1 MQFAETLSRDEVR
14 AVSRFVDTFEAQYAL
29 HEGFQ
34 VVSLAK
40 TLELG
45 GFDVRWKLSRTSFS
59 MFGTRRDEPA
69 ESFRVPKL
77 AIAPHAFPS
86 INLSMWDSTY
96 SFSDGSPSVW
106 GSRAPSTFNREFR
119 PAWAITPTPG
129 EYTIWF
135 SSRLPP
141 LPHEARKA
149 IGDYPNSLVLWE
161 ADWQQ
166 HTAPVGDP
174 AILVPLIEDLY
185 AVAYTWDLTEVE
197 RNALVKS
204 AAR

>member
-1 MQFAETLSRDEVR
+1 MQFAETLSREEVN

-29 HEGFQ
+29 EEGFQ

-45 GFDVRWKLSRTSFS
+45 GFDVRWKQGRANFS
-59 MFGTRRDEPA
+59 MFGTRKDEPA

-77 AIAPHAFPS
+77 AVAPHAFPS
-86 INLSMWDSTY
+86 INLLMWGSTY
-96 SFSDGSPSVW
+96 DFTDGSSSAW
-106 GSRAPSTFNREFR
+106 GSRASTFSRAIR
-119 PAWAITPTPG
+119 PSWAITPTPG
-129 EYTIWF
+129 EYSIWF

-141 LPHEARKA
+141 LPREARKA
-149 IGDYPNSLVLWE
+149 IEDYPNSLVLWE

-185 AVAYTWDLTEVE
+185 AVAYTWDLTETE
-197 RNALVKS
+197 RNALIKS